1 MDKAF
6 LKKLDKKHVRGI
18 ESKKSLYGVMFI
30 TPWLIG
36 MLLFFFIPLVQSL
49 SYSFAYVFVEPGYMD
64 VQYETENWETGEM
77 ESVGLE
83 HYKYLLEEDP
93 DYTNNLETAL
103 GEFFRSLPIIVVVSL
118 ILALVLN
125 QKFKGRVF
133 FRAIFFLP
141 VIIATGVVMEKL
153 TASYGGVGAI
163 VQMSSETTNVYTEG
177 GGGGMDFTTILQ
189 NLNLPE
195 DITNEMSKLITN
207 IFNTLWSCGI
217 PVILFISGLQTIPE
231 SLYEASHVEGATKW
245 EEFWYITLPM
255 LGNTILLVIV
265 FTIIELLT
273 QNTNPVLQQAYSQMR
288 DNMVYDMSSAMLWI
302 FFAIIGAVIGIVIF
316 LYNRILLRK
325 WN

>member
-18 ESKKSLYGVMFI
+18 ESKKSMYGWMFI
-30 TPWLIG
+30 SPWLVG
-36 MLLFFFIPLVQSL
+36 MVLFFFVPLVQSL
-49 SYSFAYVFVEPGYMD
+49 IYSFSFVFVEPGMMM
-64 VQYETENWETGEM
+64 TEFA
-77 ESVGLE
+77 GLTHFDE
-83 HYKYLLEEDP
+83 ILNIDP
-93 DYTNNLETAL
+93 DYTNNLTKAL
-103 GEFFRSLPIIVVVSL
+103 GDFFRSLPIIVVVSL

-141 VIIATGVVMEKL
+141 VIVATGVVMEKL
-153 TASYGGVGAI
+153 TATYGGVGAI
-163 VQMSSETTNVYTEG
+163 VQVTSETTNVYTEG
-177 GGGGMDFTTILQ
+177 GGGGMDFSAILQ
-189 NLNLPE
+189 NLQLPE
-195 DITNEMSKLITN
+195 DITNEMTKLITN

-273 QNTNPVLQQAYSQMR
+273 QNTNPVLQQAYNLMS
-288 DNMVYDMSSAMLWI
+288 NMVYDMSAAMLWV
-302 FFAIIGAVIGIVIF
+302 FFAIIGAVIGVVIF
-316 LYNRILLRK
+316 LYNQLLLKK
-325 WN
+325 WNQGGNKL

>member
-18 ESKKSLYGVMFI
+18 ESKKSMYGWMFI
-30 TPWLIG
+30 SPWCLG
-36 MLLFFFIPLVQSL
+36 MLLFFIVPLFQSL
-49 SYSFAYVFVEPGYMD
+49 YYSFCYVFVDPGSMT
-64 VQYETENWETGEM
+64 TEFA
-77 ESVGLE
+77 GLE
-83 HYKYLLEEDP
+83 QYKEILNVDP
-93 DYTNNLETAL
+93 DYTKNLSTAL
-103 GEFFRSLPIIVVVSL
+103 GDFFYSLPIIVIVSL

-125 QKFKGRVF
+125 QKFRGRVF

-153 TASYGGVGAI
+153 TATYGGVGAI
-163 VQMSSETTNVYTEG
+163 VQVTSETTNVYTEG
-177 GGGGMDFTTILQ
+177 GGGGMDFTAILA
-189 NLNLPE
+189 NLQFPE
-195 DITNEMSKLITN
+195 AITNTMSTLITN

-255 LGNTILLVIV
+255 LGQTILLVIV

-273 QNTNPVLQQAYSQMR
+273 QNTNPVLQQAYGLMN
-288 DNMVYDMSSAMLWI
+288 NMNYDMSAAMLWV
-302 FFAIIGAVIGIVIF
+302 FFAIIGSAIGIVIF
-316 LYNRILLRK
+316 LYSKLLLKR

>member
-6 LKKLDKKHVRGI
+6 LKKLDKKHTRGI
-18 ESKKSLYGVMFI
+18 ESKKSWYGVMFI

-36 MLLFFFIPLVQSL
+36 MLLFFFIPLFQSL
-49 SYSFAYVFVEPGYMD
+49 LYSFGYVFVEPGAMQVEYFTTD
-64 VQYETENWETGEM
+64 YETGKEVL
-77 ESVGLE
+77 VGFE
-83 HYKYLLEEDP
+83 HYKYLFNEDP

-163 VQMSSETTNVYTEG
+163 VQVASETSNVYTEG
-177 GGGGMDFTTILQ
+177 GGGGMDFTAILQ

-245 EEFWYITLPM
+245 EEFWYITIPM

-273 QNTNPVLQQAYSQMR
+273 QNTNPVLKEAYNQMS
-288 DNMVYDMSSAMLWI
+288 NMVYDLSAAMLWI
-302 FFAIIGAVIGIVIF
+302 FFVIIGAVIGIIIF
-316 LYNRILLRK
+316 LYNQFLLKK